1 MPIKNL
7 MKHRRISQW
16 ILNSINSGQFKPGDK
31 LPSEHALAK
40 QFDASRQTV
49 RHATEELVA
58 RGILCRQRGS
68 GTYVSGTG
76 LSSGYSPKR
85 VGVITTYID
94 DYIFP
99 GIVHGIEDVLGA
111 NGYSISLGI
120 THNRHADETVCLQRI
135 LDDNLCGLIIEG
147 TKSSFP
153 SPNLPLFEQLRSRG
167 VPMVFLNGYYREFS
181 QCGVFQDDIS
191 AAKMLTEHLFQN
203 GHKKIAAVFK
213 ADDLQGLKRFE
224 GMYRALMEAEIS
236 IEDQQVVW
244 YTTEDI
250 PDLFSG
256 EMDAFLLK
264 RFGDATALVCYNDQI
279 SALVCDLLNRNGKR
293 VPEDISIVSFDNS
306 PIGADPAYNFTT
318 AVYPS
323 VEVGNAAANLL
334 LRCIRDASLR
344 EHIRLQP
351 QICYRTS
358 VKNITDDAE
367 E

>member
-58 RGILCRQRGS
+58 RGILFRQRGS

-203 GHKKIAAVFK
+203 GHKKIAAIFK

-224 GMYRALMEAEIS
+224 GMYRALTDAGIS

-256 EMDAFLLK
+256 EMDSFVLK
-264 RFGDATALVCYNDQI
+264 RLGDATALLCYNDQI
-279 SALVCDLLNRNGKR
+279 AAAITELLKRNNRTI
-293 VPEDISIVSFDNS
+293 PEDISLVSFDNS
-306 PIGADPAYNFTT
+306 PLAADLAYGFTS
-318 AVYPS
+318 AIYPS
-323 VEVGNAAANLL
+323 TEIGNAAAKLL
-334 LRCIRDASLR
+334 LRCIRDNTLR
-344 EHIRLQP
+344 EHVRLAP
-351 QICYRTS
+351 DICYRSS
-358 VKNITDDAE
+358 VRNLADEAK
-367 E
+367 